1 MNNTNCVKFFFGRF
15 QPPHSGHF
23 DIIERTVRNNPKNC
37 KIFVFISP
45 KTSDDDLRRG
55 TYGAYESE
63 DRYPL
68 TGQERQEIIES
79 ELRERGLEDDVEV
92 MTNARTAQAAIKE
105 IMRTTGV
112 EPEDIDI
119 MLGEDERGPFTKS
132 FYGKPQLDTSDDK
145 MSHPEKY
152 VGMEIFDRNDLD
164 VSATKIRNRLI
175 ELIIASSLDTEDV
188 LDSIDND
195 SFLASVLPRNRES
208 RKIIVDNYKRKMK
221 QLGEKRSFGKYSIL
235 ALGGKRGKRNKTKRG
250 HKRSR
255 RKSKKTRYRSRH
267 RKTNKISLY

>member
-1 MNNTNCVKFFFGRF
+1 MDNTNCVKFFFGRF

-23 DIIERTVRNNPKNC
+23 DMIERTVQKNLSNC

-45 KTSDDDLRRG
+45 KTSQDDLRRG

-68 TGQERQEIIES
+68 TGQERQEVIEA
-79 ELRERGLEDDVEV
+79 ELRERGLDNDVEV

-105 IMRTTGV
+105 IIKITGV
-112 EPEDIDI
+112 DPENIDI

-132 FYGKPQLDTSDDK
+132 FYGKPPLETSDDK

-152 VGMEIFDRNDLD
+152 VGMEIFDRSDLD

-175 ELIIASSLDTEDV
+175 ELIIASNLDTENV

-195 SFLASVLPRNRES
+195 SFLTSMLPKSRES
-208 RKIIVDNYKRKMK
+208 RKIIVENYKRKMK
-221 QLGEKRSFGKYSIL
+221 HLGEKRPFGKYSIL
-235 ALGGKRGKRNKTKRG
+235 ALGGKRARSKKSRRRSKKTKHRSKKTKR
-250 HKRSR
+250 RSKYR
-255 RKSKKTRYRSRH
+255 RI
-267 RKTNKISLY
+267 NKISLY